1 MAVVRPLLDMAA
13 AASYIAGGD
22 VKGAKAVFSA
32 WCDFLRWHPRLA
44 SERRVV
50 RSDVKSES
58 YNIYKGMI
66 VLRYLF
72 GGRKFKD
79 LL

>member
-32 WCDFLRWHPRLA
+32 WCDFLRWHSRLA
-44 SERRVV
+44 SERRVI